1 MMRKLTNYMLKHEI
15 SYTVTTNEDGD
26 DYHLELQI
34 FNEYYEVRTND
45 EAKALLKYL
54 KECCS
59 MRGFRKQVRELK
71 RLAKQLEKEA
81 TE

>member
-1 MMRKLTNYMLKHEI
+1 MQKLTNYMLKHEI

-26 DYHLELQI
+26 DYHLELRI
-34 FNEYYEVRTND
+34 FNEYYEVRTSD

-54 KECCS
+54 KECYS
-59 MRGFRKQVRELK
+59 IRRFLKRVRKLK
-71 RLAKQLEKEA
+71 RLATQLEKEE